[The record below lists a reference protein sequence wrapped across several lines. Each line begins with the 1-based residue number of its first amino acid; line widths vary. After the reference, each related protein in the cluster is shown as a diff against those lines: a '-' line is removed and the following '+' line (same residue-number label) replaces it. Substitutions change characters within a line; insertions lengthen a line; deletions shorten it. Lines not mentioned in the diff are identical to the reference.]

1 MLRELTVKEILTTY
15 ARLRLP
21 RWYTRA
27 QTDAVAADVQVSPC
41 SPVNIVL
48 DNCPLSTLCPRAV
61 NALSTLCPRTRR
73 ATHP

>member
-27 QTDAVAADVQVSPC
+27 QTDAVAADVQVSPLKLVRRI
-41 SPVNIVL
+41 SSWTRV
-48 DNCPLSTLCPRAV
+48 V
-61 NALSTLCPRTRR
+61 NALFTLCARTRR